1 MDAVILHSDSGAN
14 LNLIVELAKRL
25 KIDVTPL
32 SPEQIEEFEDAK
44 LLASMLEAREE
55 GLADRE
61 TMRKKL
67 GLQ

>member
-14 LNLIVELAKRL
+14 LNLIVELAKKL
-25 KIDVTPL
+25 KIDVMPV
-32 SPEQIEEFEDAK
+32 SPEQIEELEDAK

-61 TMRKKL
+61 TAYKQF
-67 GLQ
+67 GL